1 MKLNV
6 HSYFLRKHRKIIQ
19 KLLIMKLTTLI
30 LLTACLQVSANG
42 VSQNVTLSEKS
53 ASLHKVFKEINKQT
67 GYQFFYKDDL
77 LSQAGK
83 VELKVNNTPLAEVLN
98 LCFKNLPI
106 TYSIIDKTI
115 VLKPKEKITE
125 KTETVQAFIPPPLP
139 PVPVKGT
146 VKDADGKGLTGV
158 SVVIKGAKQGT
169 ATDENGNYTINAKSG
184 DQLVFSFVGFAS
196 QTVSV
201 QKEGSILNIK
211 LIATKAELDDVVVV
225 GYGVQRKVSMT
236 SAVTQIKGEEVA
248 RRPVSNLQQALQ
260 GQAPGLTVLDR
271 GGEPGRT
278 SATMRIRGITTFSG
292 NNSGNSSPLI
302 IVDGVEQTFFNLN
315 PEDVENISIL
325 KDASS
330 TAIYGSRAAN
340 GVVLVTT
347 KRAKAGKVKV
357 TYNGYYATQKSTNS
371 PQMMDEESYMRY
383 EQLAYTN
390 SGIAIPN
397 RYTDANIQA
406 WVTATDRYKYPYA
419 NTWFQTVLQTAPQFS
434 NNFSF
439 SGGNEFSKT
448 RVSFR
453 SLEQGG
459 IAPNHNASI
468 RELRVNND
476 FKISDKLKLSTDI
489 NYRYNYSSKPYSPD
503 IFNRFLHGTL
513 WAVPK
518 YPDGTYGLSPQN
530 FNPLLIAE
538 QSGYDRIATHYMYG
552 TARLDYELIKD
563 LTFTAQLSG
572 VVNYQEQKTFQNA
585 FTNKDVNTGGVYSV
599 ANNTLTEA
607 RTRYYELTTN
617 YLVNYRKQIKKHE
630 LKGLAGYSEIYNNG
644 NSISAYRERFYNN
657 DIQSLGQGASD
668 ATRNNGGSD
677 YEYGLR
683 SVFARINYA
692 FDSKYLLEVNGRYDG
707 SSRFASENQ
716 YSFFPSF
723 STAWR
728 MSRESFFQKLNLPIN
743 ELKLRGSWGK
753 TGNQTV
759 PLYSYYSSLSQGSYT
774 FGGSAATS
782 FSATSLADR
791 TITWETNTQTD
802 IGIEGEI
809 FKNHVIF
816 SIDYYKKRTEGILLA
831 LPLPTVIGFTSSNQ
845 NAGIIDNKGWEFA
858 LSYRN
863 NDHTVHYSLSGNMAI
878 STNNVVD
885 LKGAGPFISGND
897 LDPRYIVAVG
907 LPFNAHWGYKT
918 AGYFQ
923 SQAEINAYPTI
934 AAGTKPGDVKYVDLN
949 NDGKINADD
958 MTMIGNPFP
967 KYTFG
972 LNSEVS
978 YKDFTLN
985 LFFQGAAAVDT
996 RISGAMSELGIAE
1009 GFTTKLVTGNY
1020 WSTTNTNARF
1030 PLPRK
1035 NDFRNVSTSDRMI
1048 LDGSYLRLKNIQ
1060 LTYSLNMS
1068 LCKKLKIAGARVY
1081 VSATNLLTF
1090 SKLNEWNLDPEAE
1103 SGRVSYYPQTRLV
1116 TFGLNLNF

>member
-1 MKLNV
+1 MNLIPLCRYLPKQRRIAKTL
-6 HSYFLRKHRKIIQ
+6 K
-19 KLLIMKLTTLI
+19 IMKLSTI
-30 LLTACLQVSANG
+30 FLLATCLQVSANG
-42 VSQNVTLSEKS
+42 ISQNVTLSKKGS
-53 ASLHKVFKEINKQT
+53 SLQKVFKEINKQT
-67 GYQFFYKDDL
+67 GYQFFYKDEL
-77 LSQAGK
+77 LNQAGK
-83 VELKVNNTPLAEVLN
+83 IDLNVLNTPLEDVLSM
-98 LCFKNLPI
+98 CFKNLPI
-106 TYSIIDKTI
+106 TYSIVEKTI
-115 VLKPKEKITE
+115 VVRPKEKKQE
-125 KTETVQAFIPPPLP
+125 LAAAPVLAPLP
-139 PVPVKGT
+139 PVSQVRGT
-146 VKDADGKGLTGV
+146 VTDAEGKGLPGV
-158 SVVIKGAKQGT
+158 SVLIKGTKQGV
-169 ATDENGNYTINAKSG
+169 ATDDNGQFLINAKSG
-184 DQLVFSFVGFAS
+184 DQLVFSSVGYLN
-196 QTVSV
+196 QTVTV
-201 QKEGSILNIK
+201 QKEGVSIMVKLTASKTELN
-211 LIATKAELDDVVVV
+211 DVVVV
-225 GYGVQRKVSMT
+225 GYGTQKKVSMT
-236 SAVTQIKGEEVA
+236 SAVTQIKGEEVT

-292 NNSGNSSPLI
+292 NSSANSSPLI

-315 PEDVENISIL
+315 PEDVETISVL

-347 KRAKAGKVKV
+347 KRGKTGKIKV
-357 TYNGYYATQKSTNS
+357 SYNGYYSMQKSTNN
-371 PQMMDEESYMRY
+371 PEMMENEAYMRY
-383 EQLAYTN
+383 EQQAYTN
-390 SGIAIPN
+390 SGIAIPA
-397 RYTDANIQA
+397 RYQDANIQA
-406 WVTATDRYKYPYA
+406 WVTATDRYKYPFA
-419 NTWFQTVLQTAPQFS
+419 NTWFQSVLQTAPQFS
-434 NNFSF
+434 HNFSF
-439 SGGNEFSKT
+439 TGGNEFSRT
-448 RVSFR
+448 RASFR
-453 SLEQGG
+453 TTSQGG
-459 IAPNHNASI
+459 IAPNHEASI

-476 FKISDKLKLSTDI
+476 FKISEKLKLSTDL
-489 NYRYNYSSKPYSPD
+489 NYRYNYSAKPYSSD

-530 FNPLLIAE
+530 FNPLLLAE
-538 QSGYDRIATHYMYG
+538 QSGYDKVSTHYIYA
-552 TARLDYELIKD
+552 TSKLDYEIMKD

-585 FTNKDVNTGGVYSV
+585 VSNKDINTGGVYSV
-599 ANNTLTEA
+599 ANNSLTEN
-607 RTRYYELTTN
+607 RSRYYELTTN
-617 YLVNYRKQIKKHE
+617 YLLNYRKAIKKHE
-630 LKGLAGYSEIYNNG
+630 IRALAGYSEIYNNG
-644 NSISAYRERFYNN
+644 NSLSAYRERFYNN
-657 DIQSLGQGASD
+657 DIQSIGQGASD

-683 SVFARINYA
+683 STFARVNYA
-692 FDSKYLLEVNGRYDG
+692 FDNKYLLEVNGRYDG

-723 STAWR
+723 SAAWR
-728 MSRESFFQKLNLPIN
+728 ISKESFFEKLQLPVN

-774 FGGSAATS
+774 FGGAAATT

-802 IGIEGEI
+802 IGIEGEL
-809 FKNHVIF
+809 FKNKVTF

-845 NAGIIDNKGWEFA
+845 NAGIIDNKGWEFT
-858 LSYRN
+858 LGYRN
-863 NDHTVHYSLSGNMAI
+863 SDHAIRYSFNGNFAI
-878 STNNVVD
+878 SDNNVVD
-885 LKGAGPFISGND
+885 LKGSGPFISGTD

-923 SQAEINAYPTI
+923 SAAEIAAYPTM
-934 AAGTKPGDVKYVDLN
+934 ATGTKPGDVKYLDLN
-949 NDGKINADD
+949 GDGKINADD

-972 LNSEVS
+972 LNSEIS
-978 YKDFTLN
+978 YKDFSLN
-985 LFFQGAAAVDT
+985 ILLQGATKVDT
-996 RISGAMSELGIAE
+996 RISGAISEIGIAE
-1009 GFTTKLVTGNY
+1009 GFTTKLVDGNF
-1020 WSTTNTNARF
+1020 WSTANTNARF

-1035 NDFRNVSTSDRMI
+1035 NDFRNVSTSDRLI
-1048 LDGSYLRLKNIQ
+1048 LDGSYLRVKNVQ
-1060 LTYSLNMS
+1060 LTYSVNQG
-1068 LCKKLKIAGARVY
+1068 LCKKLKISGAKIY
-1081 VSATNLLTF
+1081 ASATNLLTF

-1103 SGRVSYYPQTRLV
+1103 SGRATYYPQTRLV